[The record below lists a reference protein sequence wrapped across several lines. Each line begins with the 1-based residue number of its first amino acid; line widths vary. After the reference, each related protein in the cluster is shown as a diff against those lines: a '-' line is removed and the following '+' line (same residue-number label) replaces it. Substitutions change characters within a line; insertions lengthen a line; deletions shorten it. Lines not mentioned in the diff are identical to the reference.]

1 MGGGIGGGGIGRG
14 ARGGAETGG
23 ERGTERDAESGADAT
38 KGFAVVP
45 LAERLVWE
53 LSVIARS
60 EGRSPAV
67 DALLGHLARHLPTAD

>member
-1 MGGGIGGGGIGRG
+1 MIRAGDTLVNPV
-14 ARGGAETGG
+14 TG
-23 ERGTERDAESGADAT
+23 
-38 KGFAVVP
+38 
-45 LAERLVWE
+45 ERLVWE